1 MNRKFPET
9 FMPIQAL
16 VHKVDSILEFDT
28 PERCSIL
35 EAWNDESDPA
45 ISIARAR
52 VAPGI
57 TTQLHRLRAIDE
69 RYLVVAG
76 NGFVRIGSLTPQR
89 LGLGDIAIIPAGVAQ
104 QISNAGETDLIFYCI
119 CTPRFSPDCY
129 EALE

>member
-1 MNRKFPET
+1 
-9 FMPIQAL
+9 MPIPAL
-16 VHKVDSILEFDT
+16 VLKTGSILEFDT
-28 PERCSIL
+28 PELCSIL

-52 VAPGI
+52 VAPGV
-57 TTQLHRLRAIDE
+57 TTQLHCLRAIDE
-69 RYLVVAG
+69 RYLVVVG
-76 NGFVRIGSLTPQR
+76 KGLVRIGSLTLQW
-89 LGLGDIAIIPAGVAQ
+89 LGLGDIVIIPAGVAQ